1 MLESNGALP
10 CDELVLLPKHIAG
23 MQLPSVALSIDF
35 NSINMHGNGLHTSV
49 MLIAQSVSMP
59 H

>member
-10 CDELVLLPKHIAG
+10 YNELVLLPKHIAV

-35 NSINMHGNGLHTSV
+35 NSTDMHGLHTSV
-49 MLIAQSVSMP
+49 MLIAQSVSML